1 MSLERHHTLPN
12 TWRARYY
19 PHGRRKDPATG
30 KASNNRE
37 TVYFEGDEASA
48 RAWYVTLLQSN
59 PAKKAPPLAPTIDQ
73 AYTDFCVHY
82 RNEVSERTYKDFLL
96 TYERH
101 LKNFFGSFR
110 PAMLTPA
117 IFDAYK
123 NKRSLETYLPGKRGQ
138 KPDQDTPADKAKR
151 KPVTRRT
158 VQKEITYIQS
168 MLKWMI
174 TNNKCLPLAFKINNY
189 KASQTEAPA
198 KIIPTRREMILL
210 IRACRGER
218 DRKYRHMLAVAYY
231 SGLRRS
237 ELFNLDGSKID
248 LQTGYMRVKGKGD
261 KTRTVPIVT
270 RLKPYLRKAHKR
282 GRLFSNPE
290 TGNVWDNLDK
300 LLIRVCKAVG
310 IQTISLHTFRHA
322 FAVHALM
329 RGTSLRTLQLV
340 MGHSSIKTT
349 EKYLHLVPAD
359 LTLDLDPLAKR
370 TAPTRNRNK

>member
-1 MSLERHHTLPN
+1 
-12 TWRARYY
+12 
-19 PHGRRKDPATG
+19 
-30 KASNNRE
+30 
-37 TVYFEGDEASA
+37 
-48 RAWYVTLLQSN
+48 
-59 PAKKAPPLAPTIDQ
+59 
-73 AYTDFCVHY
+73 
-82 RNEVSERTYKDFLL
+82 
-96 TYERH
+96 
-101 LKNFFGSFR
+101 
-110 PAMLTPA
+110 
-117 IFDAYK
+117 
-123 NKRSLETYLPGKRGQ
+123 
-138 KPDQDTPADKAKR
+138 
-151 KPVTRRT
+151 
-158 VQKEITYIQS
+158 
-168 MLKWMI
+168 
-174 TNNKCLPLAFKINNY
+174 
-189 KASQTEAPA
+189 
-198 KIIPTRREMILL
+198 
-210 IRACRGER
+210 
-218 DRKYRHMLAVAYY
+218 MLAVAYY

-300 LLIRVCKAVG
+300 LLIRTCKAVG

-370 TAPTRNRNK
+370 TAPTKNRNK